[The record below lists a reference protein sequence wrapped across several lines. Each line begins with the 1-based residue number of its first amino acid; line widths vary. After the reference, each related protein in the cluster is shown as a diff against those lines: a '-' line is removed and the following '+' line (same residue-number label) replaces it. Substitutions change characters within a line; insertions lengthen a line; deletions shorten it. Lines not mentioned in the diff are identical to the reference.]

1 MDFKYKW
8 KNGSPP
14 NRDEAARNKYL
25 LDEGQ
30 FDSEEDRNL
39 AEDTARKH
47 LGVPTQT
54 LGDNLPVLPMVSPP
68 D

>member
-1 MDFKYKW
+1 MDFKYRW
-8 KNGSPP
+8 KNGASPS
-14 NRDEAARNKYL
+14 RDEAARSQYL

-30 FDSEEDRNL
+30 FDSEKDRSL
-39 AEDTARKH
+39 AEETARKH

-54 LGDNLPVLPMVSPP
+54 PDDHLPVLPVAAPL